1 MLYCQTFSYYY
12 SYNIFGL
19 RSYMKRVFLSMSLA
33 ALPLCALADGEVS
46 SGVFFGIDTG
56 YTIGFQTNTSNNQGA
71 QNNQSTT
78 TVTTAPNYLNIGVK
92 LGYNFYFSG
101 SFGLRG
107 YVDYIYGMNL
117 TNIHTTESGI
127 TVTQH
132 DGTHLHYV
140 NLNVDVLINF
150 FSSDSVTFGSFVGIG
165 FGYGAMIQT
174 GVQNNGNISTT
185 RNIGDGFIMPINLGL
200 SLIAGGKHRID
211 LTMKIPT
218 FGIRQ
223 NPINNQGGGGN
234 NNQQI
239 TDRHLIGMIGYSYTF

>member
-56 YTIGFQTNTSNNQGA
+56 YTINFNTTIENNNLQ
-71 QNNQSTT
+71 NQSTT
-78 TVTTAPNYLNIGVK
+78 HNIQVPRYLNVGVK

-101 SFGLRG
+101 FFGLRG

-117 TNIHTTESGI
+117 ANVRQTDGGV

-132 DGTHLHYV
+132 NGTHLHYV
-140 NLNVDVLINF
+140 NLNVDALINF

-174 GVQNNGNISTT
+174 GVQSNGNISTT

>member
-56 YTIGFQTNTSNNQGA
+56 YTINFNTTIQNNNLQ
-71 QNNQSTT
+71 NQSTT
-78 TVTTAPNYLNIGVK
+78 HITYVPRYLNVGVK

-101 SFGLRG
+101 FFGLRG

-117 TNIHTTESGI
+117 TNQRQTDTGV

-132 DGTHLHYV
+132 SGTHLHYV
-140 NLNVDVLINF
+140 NLNVDALINF
-150 FSSDSVTFGSFVGIG
+150 FSGDSVTFGAFVGIG

-223 NPINNQGGGGN
+223 NPINNQGGGN